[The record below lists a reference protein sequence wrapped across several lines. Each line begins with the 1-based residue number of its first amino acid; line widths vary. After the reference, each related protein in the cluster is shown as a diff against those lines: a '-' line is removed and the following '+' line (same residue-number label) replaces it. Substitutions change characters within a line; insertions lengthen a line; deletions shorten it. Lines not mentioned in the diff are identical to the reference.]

1 MHPSSAA
8 DDKSDV
14 RDAFDAFFLAS
25 VKVTLIKHFVIYKKN
40 NNSH

>member
-25 VKVTLIKHFVIYKKN
+25 VKVTLNKTFCYL
-40 NNSH
+40 